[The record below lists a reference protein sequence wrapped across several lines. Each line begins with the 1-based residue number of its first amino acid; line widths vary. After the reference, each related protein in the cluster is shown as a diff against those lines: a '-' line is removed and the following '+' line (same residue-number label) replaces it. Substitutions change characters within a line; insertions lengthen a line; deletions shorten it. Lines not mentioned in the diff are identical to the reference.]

1 MREAGVETEVVHRLL
16 FAGPSAASFVERQL
30 EKERPDFVVIALST
44 YGVVVQL
51 VSNRLRERFGQPVA
65 SAAERFERF
74 VSRHPARHGSNQERA
89 LTAIRRGGRR
99 LIGTR
104 PSLTLSGLLE
114 SYTDCFSV
122 LARAENVHTIVLGG
136 ASYTRQLAHLNP
148 RLYETQ
154 AEVGRTLRAAALERH
169 FDWILHE
176 DLLGSGETRLGFF
189 QPDGVHTD
197 ERSQRLVAE
206 ALLPVVLA
214 KV

>member
-1 MREAGVETEVVHRLL
+1 MPEAGVETEVVHRLL

-104 PSLTLSGLLE
+104 PSLTLS
-114 SYTDCFSV
+114 
-122 LARAENVHTIVLGG
+122 RATPT
-136 ASYTRQLAHLNP
+136 ASASWPEQRTSTLSSSA
-148 RLYETQ
+148 
-154 AEVGRTLRAAALERH
+154 GRPTH
-169 FDWILHE
+169 
-176 DLLGSGETRLGFF
+176 GSSRI
-189 QPDGVHTD
+189 
-197 ERSQRLVAE
+197 
-206 ALLPVVLA
+206 
-214 KV
+214 